1 MKRRHLSGMTGLTAP
16 VAGLRAAA
24 ILLAII
30 AFLVISRPDNVY
42 YLASL
47 GPGKTIQKTTSYLDL
62 GFLTF
67 GALMVLHTL
76 TVVLGL
82 IWLVALVWVT
92 AAGRR
97 GGRALAGL
105 GIVLGVCA
113 LAAPL
118 TSLPQPVAAFV
129 IAGLLIASV
138 AVHLLADRF
147 TPQPDVAD

>member
-1 MKRRHLSGMTGLTAP
+1 MRATTA
-16 VAGLRAAA
+16 AAAFRAAA
-24 ILLAII
+24 ILLAIA
-30 AFLVISRPDNVY
+30 AFYVMSRPDTVY
-42 YLASL
+42 YLALL
-47 GPGKTIQKTTSYLDL
+47 GPGETIQKTTNYLDL

-105 GIVLGVCA
+105 GVVLGVCA

-118 TSLPQPVAAFV
+118 SSLPQPVAAFV

-138 AVHLLADRF
+138 AAHLLADRF
-147 TPQPDVAD
+147 TPRPDAADDPRPDGS